1 MNFVQLANHA
11 SVTIFGMILSTAF
24 CDIHWTRKKALA
36 LSGGCAVIFLFQGI
50 IYLGIDLEITRKLYP
65 FITHIPLTVMLC
77 ILNRKCLWP
86 TISVLT
92 AYLCCQVRRWLAL
105 LIVSVFSGG
114 IMLQNVS
121 ELSLTLPILLIL
133 IKYVAP
139 DVRSISHYPLSVQCQ
154 FGLVPVLYYGFDY
167 LTCTYTNLL
176 IEGSLVAVEFMP
188 FVCCVTNLFFV
199 VYISAERR
207 TRSQLEQTQAVLNLQ
222 IEQAIRE
229 IATLRESQ
237 EKSNTYRHDMRHHM
251 QYLSS
256 CIENGQLRQA
266 QEYIQEIYAK
276 IEANKVT
283 LFCENEA
290 ANLIFSAFVRR
301 SEDCGILMQVRAE
314 IPRVISLSE
323 HDLCVLLS
331 NALENA
337 LHASKEQ
344 RKKGCAAVIE
354 VSMYEKN
361 RKLFLQIINS
371 CGEDITFD
379 QGIPVTNRAGHGIGV
394 HSICAIVEQYDGIY
408 SFSAKDGQFILRI
421 SI

>member
-1 MNFVQLANHA
+1 
-11 SVTIFGMILSTAF
+11 
-24 CDIHWTRKKALA
+24 
-36 LSGGCAVIFLFQGI
+36 
-50 IYLGIDLEITRKLYP
+50 
-65 FITHIPLTVMLC
+65 
-77 ILNRKCLWP
+77 
-86 TISVLT
+86 
-92 AYLCCQVRRWLAL
+92 
-105 LIVSVFSGG
+105 
-114 IMLQNVS
+114 
-121 ELSLTLPILLIL
+121 
-133 IKYVAP
+133 
-139 DVRSISHYPLSVQCQ
+139 
-154 FGLVPVLYYGFDY
+154 
-167 LTCTYTNLL
+167 
-176 IEGSLVAVEFMP
+176 
-188 FVCCVTNLFFV
+188 
-199 VYISAERR
+199 
-207 TRSQLEQTQAVLNLQ
+207 
-222 IEQAIRE
+222 
-229 IATLRESQ
+229 
-237 EKSNTYRHDMRHHM
+237 MRHHM

-290 ANLIFSAFVRR
+290 ANLIFSAFARR

-361 RKLFLQIINS
+361 RKLFLQILNS

-379 QGIPVTNRAGHGIGV
+379 QGIPVTDRAGHGIGV